1 MQEPNGKTDPR
12 RPAEPAT
19 AGVVDGDAAFALGVV
34 RREAGAAAHAPATIH
49 PHPARVLHMRSTLA
63 LPRCNEKGAKI
74 PVRGAREGDMRPGAR
89 V

>member
-1 MQEPNGKTDPR
+1 MQTTDPR

-19 AGVVDGDAAFALGVV
+19 AEVVDGDAAFALGVV

-49 PHPARVLHMRSTLA
+49 PHPAGVQHTRSALA
-63 LPRCNEKGAKI
+63 LPGCNEKGAKI

-89 V
+89 A